1 MNQLNKPTNA
11 FSDPAIPTLEQ
22 VRDRLATGYTIP
34 HQRRM
39 DMVSAINAIGKWLD
53 LPLSIM
59 PASAEFLRQKL
70 KNENHLTLG
79 VDKRPFPE
87 CQVAR
92 PGGAPPGRPFDQ
104 TGLLSYADERY
115 VAGPL

>member
-70 KNENHLTLG
+70 K
-79 VDKRPFPE
+79 KREPPDPGRRQAAFPE

-92 PGGAPPGRPFDQ
+92 PGGTPPGRPFDQ
-104 TGLLSYADERY
+104 TGLLSDADERY